1 MFPGISV
8 IIPLYNKEYTISD
21 TIKSVQSQNYD
32 NWELIIVDDG
42 STDKSGQIVEEYL
55 NDDRIKYYY
64 KENGGPSSARNFGV
78 DKASKKWI
86 LFLDADDY
94 FLPDAFVTYGNLIQQ
109 NSDIRFFV
117 CNFWC
122 ERDTNRKLY
131 SYKYKNGILKNN
143 FFAWLWGRCMPRTG
157 ACIVHKSLCIKYP
170 YNDKLRRF
178 EDAGVIFK
186 MFAKCKIL
194 TCKTPVMVYN
204 KNTLAASKGRDDIN
218 EDYVSC
224 MDLNNGSFWERMAKY
239 DLLFQ
244 NMKLYPE
251 QLKALYPQ
259 EVRKWH
265 IWIFLKLCHFISV
278 VENGAYKLFFR

>member
-8 IIPLYNKEYTISD
+8 IIPLYNKERTIGD

-42 STDKSGQIVEEYL
+42 STDKSGQIVNEYL
-55 NDDRIKYYY
+55 NDERIKYYC
-64 KENGGPSSARNFGV
+64 KENGGPSSARNYGV
-78 DKASKKWI
+78 DKASKEWI

-109 NSDIRFFV
+109 YSDIRFFV

-122 ERDTNRKLY
+122 ERDTSRKLY
-131 SYKYKNGILKNN
+131 SYKYKNAILKNN

-157 ACIVHKSLCIKYP
+157 ACIVHKSLCAEYP
-170 YNDKLRRF
+170 YNEKLRRF
-178 EDAGVIFK
+178 EDADVIFK
-186 MFAKCKIL
+186 MFAKCKVL
-194 TCKTPVMVYN
+194 TSKTPVMVYN
-204 KNTLAASKGRDDIN
+204 QNTLAASKGRNDIN

-224 MDLNNGSFWERMAKY
+224 MDLNNGIFWERMAKY

-244 NMKLYPE
+244 NTL
-251 QLKALYPQ
+251 LYPQ
-259 EVRKWH
+259 LQEIYPDAVKKKH
-265 IWIFLKLCHFISV
+265 ISFFLKICHFFSKL
-278 VENGAYKLFFR
+278 ENKFYALFHK